1 MLLFR
6 EILQDLRTYL
16 VTQYGTKI
24 SDSDENEYV
33 SVYKKT
39 IKIDKEYNLQAAQA
53 LLLAKISVDLNE
65 SSSTIHE
72 KSDAICSALC
82 KNEVFLP
89 NLDDVSFVRI
99 FRLKDKTKAK
109 NKMLKRVQLPLEIIQ
124 FWKDIIFLLHEKRML
139 EMLLFKL
146 LDIVEQEREDEERRH
161 LAALWI
167 NSIFCSFGQLI
178 MAQSIFH
185 TLEYTMQK
193 KSGKLDMKISS
204 QRIKENLQEKYP
216 YLRNILWLDISNTVP
231 YFLRDEN
238 FLSRLLL
245 NTNKFSS
252 LLIDP
257 IFKWFTSNIDE
268 QTKAHLLELLLT
280 YTFPEYDNVNM
291 DSNNDVSKIYTV
303 QDLDPNPI
311 ENEMQIRNKIKR
323 ATKKKTA
330 HSLADQVI
338 RNLHWKSAHGMYLQF
353 FKYIYNNLKDQH
365 FI

>member
-1 MLLFR
+1 
-6 EILQDLRTYL
+6 
-16 VTQYGTKI
+16 
-24 SDSDENEYV
+24 
-33 SVYKKT
+33 
-39 IKIDKEYNLQAAQA
+39 
-53 LLLAKISVDLNE
+53 
-65 SSSTIHE
+65 
-72 KSDAICSALC
+72 
-82 KNEVFLP
+82 
-89 NLDDVSFVRI
+89 
-99 FRLKDKTKAK
+99 
-109 NKMLKRVQLPLEIIQ
+109 
-124 FWKDIIFLLHEKRML
+124 
-139 EMLLFKL
+139 MLLFKL

-185 TLEYTMQK
+185 TLEYTIQK
-193 KSGKLDMKISS
+193 KSGKLDTKISS

-216 YLRNILWLDISNTVP
+216 YLRNVLWLDVSNTIP

-280 YTFPEYDNVNM
+280 YTFPEYDSVNM
-291 DSNNDVSKIYTV
+291 DSNSDVSKIYTV

-323 ATKKKTA
+323 ATKKKAA

-338 RNLHWKSAHGMYLQF
+338 RNLHWKSAHDTYQWVGCPIGLLPWQTDSL
-353 FKYIYNNLKDQH
+353 KSLKPLDVNPSRHTVSVLDSQIVAGIINRKNLKMQSRIKWDNVLRKKKENREET
-365 FI
+365 